1 MQRMYLSLQPE
12 KTVFMKKTNTQNQ
25 KKTNPYYGLLWGFL
39 LVLFLNGL
47 IFPKFGRGR
56 IIETDYG
63 TFVGKVDSGK
73 VKDVMIKSSHIYFTA
88 KETDGKTITY
98 QTGEINDP
106 KLVDRLLSDKSPN
119 KSGKISFNEIHVGS
133 PRHHILSHMATGR
146 QKHQKQD
153 GRRRQL
159 HVVRQR
165 RGQDICRC

>member
-1 MQRMYLSLQPE
+1 MQPMYLSLQPE

-98 QTGEINDP
+98 QTGEI
-106 KLVDRLLSDKSPN
+106 LSL
-119 KSGKISFNEIHVGS
+119 IRI
-133 PRHHILSHMATGR
+133 
-146 QKHQKQD
+146 
-153 GRRRQL
+153 
-159 HVVRQR
+159 
-165 RGQDICRC
+165 

>member
-12 KTVFMKKTNTQNQ
+12 KTVFMKKTKHSETRKRQIHTTDFCGAFCLCCFSTALSFQ
-25 KKTNPYYGLLWGFL
+25 
-39 LVLFLNGL
+39 
-47 IFPKFGRGR
+47 KFGRGR

-106 KLVDRLLSDKSPN
+106 KLVDRLLSAKSPN
-119 KSGKISFNEIHVGS
+119 KSGKNFF
-133 PRHHILSHMATGR
+133 
-146 QKHQKQD
+146 Q
-153 GRRRQL
+153 
-159 HVVRQR
+159 
-165 RGQDICRC
+165 